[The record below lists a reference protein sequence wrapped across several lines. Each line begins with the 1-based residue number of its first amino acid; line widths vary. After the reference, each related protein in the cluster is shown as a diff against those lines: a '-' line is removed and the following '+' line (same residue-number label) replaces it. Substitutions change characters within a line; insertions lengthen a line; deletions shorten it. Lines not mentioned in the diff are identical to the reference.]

1 MGHTRGAR
9 IAGKLLKF
17 GLYILVTILVDGCGQ
32 DEDKKKALLTERLN
46 MKLNESVHTVV
57 DLGLRQVSA
66 EQGGLC
72 GLAAIYQ
79 ALDSTILTKSQL
91 RSMSYEDLVEVMAV
105 EMGIPIN
112 DAGKKSDAEMLMH
125 LHDCEFSHSFRWSS
139 LFSQGF
145 ARIMNGKRCSTM
157 TLPLASSQMQKM

>member
-1 MGHTRGAR
+1 
-9 IAGKLLKF
+9 
-17 GLYILVTILVDGCGQ
+17 
-32 DEDKKKALLTERLN
+32 

-91 RSMSYEDLVEVMAV
+91 RSMSYEELVEVMAD

-112 DAGKKSDAEMLMH
+112 DARKKSDAEMLLH
-125 LHDCEFSHSFRWSS
+125 LQDCEYFQFHRFIAH

-145 ARIMNGKRCSTM
+145 AQITNGKRCSAM
-157 TLPLASSQMQKM
+157 TLLLASSQMQKM

>member
-1 MGHTRGAR
+1 M
-9 IAGKLLKF
+9 
-17 GLYILVTILVDGCGQ
+17 
-32 DEDKKKALLTERLN
+32 ERLN

-91 RSMSYEDLVEVMAV
+91 RSMSYEELVEVMAD

-112 DAGKKSDAEMLMH
+112 DAGKKSDAEMLLH
-125 LHDCEFSHSFRWSS
+125 LHDCEFFQFYHFVGHLYFVRG
-139 LFSQGF
+139 LH
-145 ARIMNGKRCSTM
+145 R
-157 TLPLASSQMQKM
+157 

>member
-1 MGHTRGAR
+1 MFFLIALTGHH
-9 IAGKLLKF
+9 
-17 GLYILVTILVDGCGQ
+17 Q

-46 MKLNESVHTVV
+46 MKLNDSVHTVV
-57 DLGLRQVSA
+57 DLGLRQVSS

-91 RSMSYEDLVEVMAV
+91 RSMSYEELVEVMAD

-112 DAGKKSDAEMLMH
+112 DARKKSDAEMLMH
-125 LHDCEFSHSFRWSS
+125 LHDCEFFHFFVYLHHLDCLRGLHGQRVEEGVQS
-139 LFSQGF
+139 
-145 ARIMNGKRCSTM
+145 
-157 TLPLASSQMQKM
+157 